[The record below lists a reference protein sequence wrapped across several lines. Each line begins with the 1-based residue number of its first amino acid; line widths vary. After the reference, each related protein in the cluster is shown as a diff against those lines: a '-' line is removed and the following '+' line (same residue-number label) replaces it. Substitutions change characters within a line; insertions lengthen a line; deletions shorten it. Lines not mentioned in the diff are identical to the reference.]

1 MSLFDGHKVLGF
13 DTETTGL
20 NPRKDRIVQYAFIG
34 REVDGSSV
42 CQTELI
48 DPGIRIPEEST
59 RVHGISNEDVI
70 GCGSFG
76 EHAQDIA
83 ELIDGAIII
92 GHNVNGF
99 DWRFIEF
106 EFMRI
111 GESLPTPYALVDT
124 LELARALKIP
134 GRHTLGHLCKRYG
147 IGLDRAHSADAD
159 AAAAL
164 VLLWKMVEGNQS
176 ILEGGLRGI
185 QELCGRKRRPFAK
198 NKQVKEGVFPG
209 NTDESVI
216 FDDGECV
223 IAFGKYSG
231 KSFSFIDS
239 CDPRYAKW
247 LMSESSPIGKS
258 ARDRIAEYRIKQ
270 E

>member
-1 MSLFDGHKVLGF
+1 MSLFDGFKVLGF

-34 REVDGSSV
+34 RNVDGSSV
-42 CQTELI
+42 SRTELI
-48 DPGIRIPEEST
+48 DPEIRIPEGSM

-70 GCGSFG
+70 GHGSFSV
-76 EHAQDIA
+76 HARDIG

-92 GHNVNGF
+92 GHNVKGF

-111 GESLPTPYALVDT
+111 GEIVPTPHALVDT

-159 AAAAL
+159 AAATL
-164 VLLWKMVEGNQS
+164 VLLWRMIEGNQS
-176 ILEGGLRGI
+176 ILKGGLERI
-185 QELCGRKRRPFAK
+185 QELCSRNRKSSVVKKKVDKEIFLGDS
-198 NKQVKEGVFPG
+198 VISKEGEF
-209 NTDESVI
+209 I
-216 FDDGECV
+216 
-223 IAFGKYSG
+223 IKFGKYSG

-239 CDPRYAKW
+239 HDPIYAKW
-247 LMSESSPIGKS
+247 LLSESSPIDDSTREK
-258 ARDRIAEYRIKQ
+258 IASQHIKRA
-270 E
+270 

>member
-1 MSLFDGHKVLGF
+1 MSLFDGFKVLGF

-83 ELIDGAIII
+83 ELIDGAIIV

-106 EFMRI
+106 EFI
-111 GESLPTPYALVDT
+111 LLSL
-124 LELARALKIP
+124 
-134 GRHTLGHLCKRYG
+134 
-147 IGLDRAHSADAD
+147 
-159 AAAAL
+159 
-164 VLLWKMVEGNQS
+164 
-176 ILEGGLRGI
+176 LR
-185 QELCGRKRRPFAK
+185 C
-198 NKQVKEGVFPG
+198 
-209 NTDESVI
+209 
-216 FDDGECV
+216 
-223 IAFGKYSG
+223 
-231 KSFSFIDS
+231 
-239 CDPRYAKW
+239 
-247 LMSESSPIGKS
+247 
-258 ARDRIAEYRIKQ
+258 
-270 E
+270 

>member
-1 MSLFDGHKVLGF
+1 MSLFDGFKVLGF

-34 REVDGSSV
+34 RDVDGSSV
-42 CQTELI
+42 SQTALI
-48 DPGIRIPEEST
+48 DPGIKIPEASM

-70 GCGSFG
+70 GHGSFG
-76 EHAQDIA
+76 THAEKIA

-106 EFMRI
+106 EFMRV
-111 GESLPTPYALVDT
+111 GEAVPNPYALVDT
-124 LELARALKIP
+124 HELARALKIP

-159 AAAAL
+159 AAATL
-164 VLLWKMVEGNQS
+164 VLLWKMIGDNRS
-176 ILEGGLRGI
+176 ILKGGLERI
-185 QELCGRKRRPFAK
+185 QELCNQNRKSSA
-198 NKQVKEGVFPG
+198 VKKGDLKGIFLEDS
-209 NTDESVI
+209 NDSVI
-216 FDDGECV
+216 FKQGEFF

-231 KSFSFIDS
+231 KTFSFIDS
-239 CDPRYAKW
+239 CDPQYAKW
-247 LMSESSPIGKS
+247 LVSESSPVDI
-258 ARDRIAEYRIKQ
+258 AMRNRIVKHHIKQ
-270 E
+270 A